1 MTPFMLAVQSLLD
14 GEQVAAPATAPSAEV
29 PVAVATDTQV
39 IVRSLA
45 EQLVSE
51 ANAVLREH
59 GERIS
64 LVDDSGPGELAFT
77 LGYADRYARIETHV
91 SGHSAVARLVRP
103 GLGEGQPRQL
113 TGEDELQALV
123 LSLLVASP
131 NA

>member
-29 PVAVATDTQV
+29 SVAVATDRQV

-91 SGHSAVARLVRP
+91 SGHLAVARLVRP
-103 GLGEGQPRQL
+103 GLGEDQPRQL

>member
-14 GEQVAAPATAPSAEV
+14 GEQVTAPATAPSAEV
-29 PVAVATDTQV
+29 SVAVATDRQV

-77 LGYADRYARIETHV
+77 LGYSDRYARIETHM

-103 GLGEGQPRQL
+103 GLGEDQPRQL

-123 LSLLVASP
+123 LSLLVASS

>member
-29 PVAVATDTQV
+29 SVAVATDTQV

-103 GLGEGQPRQL
+103 GLGEDQPRQL

>member
-1 MTPFMLAVQSLLD
+1 MLAVQSLLAGD
-14 GEQVAAPATAPSAEV
+14 PVPSPATAPSAEV

-59 GERIS
+59 GERIT
-64 LVDDSGPGELAFT
+64 LVDDSGPGQLAFT
-77 LGYADRYARIETHV
+77 LGYADRYARVETHV

-103 GLGEGQPRQL
+103 GGDEEHPRQL
-113 TGEDELQALV
+113 AGEDELQALV
-123 LSLLVASP
+123 LSLLAGSP
-131 NA
+131 TP